1 MKPELCP
8 FCGVVTDVRH
18 DTHQACIDALQS
30 EITLTRHALKQTTE
44 AADAPPALKEE
55 DRQLT

>member
-1 MKPELCP
+1 MKPENCP

-18 DTHQACIDALQS
+18 ETHQACIDALQS

-44 AADAPPALKEE
+44 SPVPPTLEEDE